1 MVEKWCPRKVVPSF
15 RSAPAVFT
23 NQHRARCKLSNTLE
37 NGKRRWGVSK
47 PEKQVK
53 RNRVHGW
60 LSAVCSEDRTNFR
73 TEGHGPIVDL
83 VINELDTHGIAH
95 HDQPL
100 LHHIPDSDTKHAIEA
115 IQDICAPLLVTMNDY
130 L

>member
-73 TEGHGPIVDL
+73 TEGQLTVFDSIIDQF
-83 VINELDTHGIAH
+83 DAHGIAR
-95 HDQPL
+95 HDQSLL
-100 LHHIPDSDTKHAIEA
+100 LHIPNGQAKHAVEV
-115 IQDICAPLLVTMNDY
+115 IQDVCAPFFVTM
-130 L
+130 